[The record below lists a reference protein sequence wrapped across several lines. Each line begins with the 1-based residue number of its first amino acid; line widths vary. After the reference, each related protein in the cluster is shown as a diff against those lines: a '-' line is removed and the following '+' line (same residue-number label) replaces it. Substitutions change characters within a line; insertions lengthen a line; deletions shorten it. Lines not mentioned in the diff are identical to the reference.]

1 MKGDITLKQIVLY
14 GAGNRGEFIYRF
26 LNSIG
31 CGNAIYGFCDKR
43 AEEIRS
49 VHIDFHNGTQKLEDM
64 KSVFLP
70 EEVQDEDVLYYI
82 TPKNPDL
89 REEIKRNIK
98 GKKTIEFC
106 ELPVLLNLDGVKFER
121 DFCAFSHL
129 DYMDEYFDL
138 AEECLDIFWDRQSPF
153 LTMFSKLDLS
163 DVIELACGRGRHV
176 PQYIERAR
184 RITLVDILQKNIDIC
199 RERFQ
204 REQKIN
210 YYKNDGYD
218 LKNLKSDSYSSLFTY
233 DAMVHFE
240 LIDIY
245 SYLGDIFRVLGRGGR
260 ALLHHSNNGSDYRAS
275 FASAPHSR
283 SFMSKEVFAYL
294 ANRAGFTILDQKVI
308 DWGDTPELDCITLIE
323 KPQ

>member
-184 RITLVDILQKNIDIC
+184 RITLVDI
-199 RERFQ
+199 
-204 REQKIN
+204 
-210 YYKNDGYD
+210 
-218 LKNLKSDSYSSLFTY
+218 
-233 DAMVHFE
+233 
-240 LIDIY
+240 
-245 SYLGDIFRVLGRGGR
+245 FRVLGRGGR